1 VHVTFWP
8 ALLVN
13 AIPHTIMG
21 LAGKRGMTPWGGP
34 DSSPAAN
41 LAWAGLNVLVGVAAL
56 GPRSWRRI
64 GQRAAD
70 ERLRAVTL
78 GVIAMAAFAAA
89 YELSAAATQHRRIRA
104 ALVLPPATSPWLSG
118 PVRHGRVPGNPDL
131 CPR

>member
-1 VHVTFWP
+1 MYASHLGEERAMRGRDILAG

-34 DSSPAAN
+34 DSSPATN
-41 LAWAGLNVLVGVAAL
+41 LAWAGLNVLTGLAAL

-78 GVIAMAAFAAA
+78 GIVGMAAFAAA
-89 YELSAAATQHRRIRA
+89 YELSAAAAQHRRMRA
-104 ALVLPPATSPWLSG
+104 ALAAQ
-118 PVRHGRVPGNPDL
+118 HAA
-131 CPR
+131 